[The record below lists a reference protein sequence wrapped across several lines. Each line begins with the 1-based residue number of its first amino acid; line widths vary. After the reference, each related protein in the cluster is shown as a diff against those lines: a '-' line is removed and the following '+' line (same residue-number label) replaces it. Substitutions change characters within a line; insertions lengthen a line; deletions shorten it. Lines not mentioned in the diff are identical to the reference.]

1 VTSNVTS
8 HNKGVKMTTN
18 IERQRNFREKM
29 YKAGFKQTSV
39 WVKRKGEKYIKN
51 MKRDNFMKRLGRITS
66 GWTERDLSELY
77 NLIIKIASA
86 KKEVLRLRQT
96 E

>member
-1 VTSNVTS
+1 
-8 HNKGVKMTTN
+8 MTTN